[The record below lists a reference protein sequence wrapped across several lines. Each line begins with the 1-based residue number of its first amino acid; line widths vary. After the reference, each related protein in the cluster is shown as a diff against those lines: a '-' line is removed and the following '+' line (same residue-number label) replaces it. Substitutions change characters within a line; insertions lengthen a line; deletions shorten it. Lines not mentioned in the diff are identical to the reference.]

1 MSQENNNSFEQE
13 EQVLSI
19 RELWT
24 MCVARWPW
32 FVGSV
37 LLCLLIASV
46 YILKTPPVY
55 TRQASILIKE
65 DTKKNSSIG
74 DVSSDFANMALGM
87 ARVNVSN
94 EIISFTS
101 PDMMTEVV
109 KRLHLETNYAFNG
122 GFFTPG
128 HRLYKRTLYGSS
140 LPVTVNFLDLGNND
154 GVSFTVVPGEENQVT
169 LKGFRYQ
176 RHKYKDKITAA
187 LGDTVQTVAGRV
199 ILEANP
205 YFSGEWKTFL

>member
-13 EQVLSI
+13 EQALSI

-87 ARVNVSN
+87 TRVNVSN

-154 GVSFTVVPGEENQVT
+154 GVSFTVVPGEENQFT

-176 RHKYKDKITAA
+176 RHKYEDKITAA
-187 LGDTVQTVAGRV
+187 LARPAPTCPAS
-199 ILEANP
+199 P
-205 YFSGEWKTFL
+205 